1 MNTQVTVLEKD
12 NQSLASDVAA
22 KITEL
27 EDAVEQI
34 RKLKQSLDE
43 ANRARQTLTSA
54 KKGKTVVT
62 EMAQD
67 YEDYFADKHQHLYG
81 KDIAFSAFLTEVCY
95 VCIQYAFNTSLC
107 IDSQK
112 TCEQGCRILAQSS
125 QRWR

>member
-81 KDIAFSAFLTEVCY
+81 RDIAFSAFLTEVCY
-95 VCIQYAFNTSLC
+95 VCMYTICYV
-107 IDSQK
+107 
-112 TCEQGCRILAQSS
+112 
-125 QRWR
+125 